1 MLPYFN
7 LKMISQ
13 RLTIF
18 VFHTHLLKHDIFLH
32 KLYYEKIF
40 SAIITEFKQ
49 YTQHIQHSREDIL
62 QVL

>member
-1 MLPYFN
+1 MF
-7 LKMISQ
+7 SQ